1 MTDIEN
7 RARSPSYSP
16 PNTPPFPPIL
26 TTPAINDPLEF
37 HAHFVPYG
45 PGAWAP
51 YQPLTLDCYSPKPS
65 SPQTTDQLFKR
76 QQLPFNLLVLNERDR
91 MAISV
96 GFEQRGI
103 LLAQAEIVQRRQRQQ
118 LAIHRIR
125 ELEIEKQEMELQEQ
139 IRQTERTLDIA
150 VIEALQRVLI
160 YFPPDPPD
168 PVVQTHDIPLDMPG
182 KIDFNKK
189 YWLSLISF
197 RVDGWVNRM
206 LGMAL

>member
-1 MTDIEN
+1 
-7 RARSPSYSP
+7 
-16 PNTPPFPPIL
+16 
-26 TTPAINDPLEF
+26 
-37 HAHFVPYG
+37 
-45 PGAWAP
+45 
-51 YQPLTLDCYSPKPS
+51 
-65 SPQTTDQLFKR
+65 
-76 QQLPFNLLVLNERDR
+76 

-118 LAIHRIR
+118 LAIHRIH
-125 ELEIEKQEMELQEQ
+125 ELEMEKQEMELQQQ

-168 PVVQTHDIPLDMPG
+168 PVAQTHDIPLNMPG
-182 KIDFNKK
+182 KIDFNEK

-197 RVDGWVNRM
+197 RVDG
-206 LGMAL
+206 